1 MCICQESQSY
11 LNILPFS
18 RQLLLS
24 WRQRWP
30 TNNQIRARVDYNSM
44 TLNLNSATC
53 PRGSMISCY
62 RILSVWGPLP
72 PPGATPTSWN
82 SPRLSANSQVANSQ
96 VANNNSL
103 KSPSAPLK
111 SFESLK
117 PLKSPSSST
126 APASP
131 DLLAQCGRP
140 TLLLQRRSAPCI
152 RYKFQIFH
160 FIWCWWLLPQ
170 IVVVWP
176 REWNVPLFSWITR

>member
-1 MCICQESQSY
+1 MNLICVHVKK
-11 LNILPFS
+11 
-18 RQLLLS
+18 
-24 WRQRWP
+24 
-30 TNNQIRARVDYNSM
+30 TNNIKTFYHSAGSSFSPGGKGDQQNDQIRARVDYNSM

-72 PPGATPTSWN
+72 PPGATPTAWN

-160 FIWCWWLLPQ
+160 FI
-170 IVVVWP
+170 
-176 REWNVPLFSWITR
+176 

>member
-1 MCICQESQSY
+1 MSRKPIIFKHFTIQPAAPSLLEAKVTNKWSNTKPELTTIQW
-11 LNILPFS
+11 LWTWIL
-18 RQLLLS
+18 QLIL
-24 WRQRWP
+24 
-30 TNNQIRARVDYNSM
+30 
-44 TLNLNSATC
+44 
-53 PRGSMISCY
+53 GSMYSCY

-72 PPGATPTSWN
+72 PPGATPTAWN
-82 SPRLSANSQVANSQ
+82 SPRLSGNSQVANSQ

-131 DLLAQCGRP
+131 DLLAQCSRP

-160 FIWCWWLLPQ
+160 FTWCWWLHESGKSYISVLILQ
-170 IVVVWP
+170 IISAENLW
-176 REWNVPLFSWITR
+176 

>member
-1 MCICQESQSY
+1 MSRKAIIFKHFTNQPAAPSLLEAKVTNKMTKYEPELTTIQS
-11 LNILPFS
+11 
-18 RQLLLS
+18 
-24 WRQRWP
+24 
-30 TNNQIRARVDYNSM
+30 
-44 TLNLNSATC
+44 LNLNSATY
-53 PRGSMISCY
+53 PRGSMYSCY

-72 PPGATPTSWN
+72 PPGATPTAWN
-82 SPRLSANSQVANSQ
+82 SPRLSGNSQVANSHAANSQ

-160 FIWCWWLLPQ
+160 F
-170 IVVVWP
+170 
-176 REWNVPLFSWITR
+176 T